1 MSWFEY
7 GCVILIHIQVT
18 RYSHTKDFH
27 DLSTYLGNYLNE
39 WTKTEPLKL
48 LIQGLFYSNKYDTL
62 NFNEA
67 GLFSLR
73 LATETIS
80 ES

>member
-7 GCVILIHIQVT
+7 GCVTFIHIKVT
-18 RYSHTKDFH
+18 RCFHTKDFI
-27 DLSTYLGNYLNE
+27 DNIFWKLLNE
-39 WTKTEPLKL
+39 WTKTKPLKL
-48 LIQGLFYSNKYDTL
+48 LIQGLFSPNKYDTL
-62 NFNEA
+62 NFIEA
-67 GLFSLR
+67 GLYSLR